1 VNLTIAGL
9 VQRYAD
15 AVCRRDREQWAS
27 CWTDDSEWVLD
38 VERQVHGRDAIVE
51 RWLIEMAKYASVLQ
65 LVANGDAS
73 VDGVHATGR
82 WYIHEHNRR
91 VDGSNAILI
100 AYYDDVY
107 RRVDGDWLF
116 ARRELTRLYQG
127 PPDLS
132 GSFDLQR
139 E

>member
-9 VQRYAD
+9 VHRYAD
-15 AVCRRDREQWAS
+15 AVCRRDEAQWAS
-27 CWTDDSEWVLD
+27 CWADDSEWVLD
-38 VERQVHGRDAIVE
+38 AERQVHGRAAIVE
-51 RWLIEMAKYASVLQ
+51 RWTVEMAKYAAVLQ

-73 VDGVHATGR
+73 IDGDEGTGR

-91 VDGSNAILI
+91 VDGSSAILI

-107 RRVDGDWLF
+107 RHVAGDWLF

-127 PPDLS
+127 PPDLT
-132 GSFDLQR
+132 GAFTPPA
-139 E
+139 